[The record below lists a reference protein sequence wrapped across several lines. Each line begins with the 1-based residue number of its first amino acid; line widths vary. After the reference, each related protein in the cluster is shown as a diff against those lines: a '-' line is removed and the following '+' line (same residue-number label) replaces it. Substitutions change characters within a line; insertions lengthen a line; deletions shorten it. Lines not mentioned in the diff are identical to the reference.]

1 MLFATS
7 CCQAQ
12 GSGTKPAQLNCAT
25 GPIVRTFGKSPWR
38 VYSCS
43 DGLSLVVVSAP
54 GSPAEP
60 FYFMFQATANGHHL
74 VGEGTGNKTATD
86 QAYKDLNGL
95 SEQEI
100 KDLVKQTKAAK

>member
-1 MLFATS
+1 
-7 CCQAQ
+7 
-12 GSGTKPAQLNCAT
+12 
-25 GPIVRTFGKSPWR
+25 
-38 VYSCS
+38 
-43 DGLSLVVVSAP
+43 
-54 GSPAEP
+54 
-60 FYFMFQATANGHHL
+60 MFQATANGHHL